1 METGDN
7 LRRRHKQLIRMLV
20 RNMVVKG
27 CELEQ
32 PILVHIPDT
41 EIPDTPLDEF
51 EKGIEE
57 LLQGHHA
64 P

>member
-1 METGDN
+1 M
-7 LRRRHKQLIRMLV
+7 LIRDILING
-20 RNMVVKG
+20 R
-27 CELEQ
+27 ELGQ

-57 LLQGHHA
+57 FL
-64 P
+64 

>member
-1 METGDN
+1 
-7 LRRRHKQLIRMLV
+7 
-20 RNMVVKG
+20 MVVKG
-27 CELEQ
+27 CELGQ